1 MIAYQSA
8 ADYLKQWYQRRVREI
23 METELTFTFPP
34 IYNLPPFF
42 TLQPV
47 LNTRK
52 KQLQLWCELVLEYVR
67 FHKLFELEINEAAN
81 LPLFHNKHIN
91 RRFSPDGIL
100 SVLEELMLRGNAEW
114 VMEKSRARI
123 YWRTPS
129 EWGAMLYAYVVKQ
142 ALTGTVCTIYELR
155 ESDEVKDEEFFQL
168 DLTTFMKALNILEQQ
183 HKAKIIQ
190 VKSNVGVKFFD
201 KISK

>member
-1 MIAYQSA
+1 MSG
-8 ADYLKQWYQRRVREI
+8 
-23 METELTFTFPP
+23 
-34 IYNLPPFF
+34 
-42 TLQPV
+42 
-47 LNTRK
+47 
-52 KQLQLWCELVLEYVR
+52 
-67 FHKLFELEINEAAN
+67 
-81 LPLFHNKHIN
+81 
-91 RRFSPDGIL
+91 RFSPDGIL